1 MIYFLVDQFSVEL
14 ALMNEN
20 FVNAKELFDR
30 MMEESLAKH
39 NPNGQYSFIMQRKR
53 NLMVLHSL

>member
-1 MIYFLVDQFSVEL
+1 MIYILVDQLSVEL

-39 NPNGQYSFIMQRKR
+39 NPNGQCSF
-53 NLMVLHSL
+53 